1 MPEAWQTKSR
11 SLTLT
16 TMPNKHSPKSKLNI
30 EEDVARLRALA
41 HDLSNALEAIL
52 QASYLLSHG
61 KSEADNKKW
70 SRLIETSSEQAAK
83 INREMRKLL
92 RSLSGESERH
102 S

>member
-1 MPEAWQTKSR
+1 MPSKR
-11 SLTLT
+11 
-16 TMPNKHSPKSKLNI
+16 SPKSKLNI
-30 EEDVARLRALA
+30 EEDVARLRTLA

-61 KSEADNKKW
+61 KLEPDNKKW
-70 SRLIETSSEQAAK
+70 ARLIETSSEQAVR

-92 RSLSGESERH
+92 RSLGGESDRH